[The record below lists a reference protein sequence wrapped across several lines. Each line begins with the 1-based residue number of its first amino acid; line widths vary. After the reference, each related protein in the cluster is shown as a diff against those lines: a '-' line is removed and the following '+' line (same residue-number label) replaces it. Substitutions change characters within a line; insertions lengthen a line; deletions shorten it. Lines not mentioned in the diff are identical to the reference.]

1 MSRGIRG
8 NRGDPGPDARAAA
21 EPALAIRIAR
31 KDHGATRVLDGLAFA
46 LPRGTFTC
54 LIGPSGCGKT
64 TTLRVLMGLDRDWE
78 GEVDPAFA
86 SARLAV
92 AFQEPRLLPWR
103 TLARNVALAL
113 GEGASDRAVAD
124 ALAAVGLDGL
134 GDRYPSEISLGQARR
149 AALARAFAVR
159 PEVLLLDEPFVS
171 LDEATA
177 QRLRGLLI
185 ELWESDP
192 VTVLMVT
199 HNVAEAVRL
208 ADRIVLLTER
218 PAHVAAEVAVEMPRA
233 ERSPEAVAAFA
244 HDLARRFPGLVTV

>member
-1 MSRGIRG
+1 MSQRGSDPD
-8 NRGDPGPDARAAA
+8 NRGEDA
-21 EPALAIRIAR
+21 LSIRIAR
-31 KDHGATRVLDGLAFA
+31 KDHGPVRVLDGLAFA
-46 LPRGTFTC
+46 LPRGAFTC

-64 TTLRVLMGLDRDWE
+64 TTLRVLMGLERDWE
-78 GEVDPAFA
+78 GEIDPAFA
-86 SARLAV
+86 TARLAA

-103 TLARNVALAL
+103 TVARNVALAL
-113 GEGASDRAVAD
+113 GEGAREEVVEQ
-124 ALAAVGLDGL
+124 ALASVGLDGL
-134 GDRYPSEISLGQARR
+134 GDRFPSQLSLGQARR

-177 QRLRGLLI
+177 QRLRALLVA
-185 ELWESDP
+185 LWERDP

-218 PAHVAAEVAVEMPRA
+218 PARVAGEVTVDVARA
-233 ERSPEAVAAFA
+233 DRTPEAVAAFA
-244 HDLARRFPGLVTV
+244 RGLARRFPGLVTV